1 LKISPNPLLR
11 ENLTTIV
18 RLIDIS
24 TIFFGIRDNYAPH
37 SKRIVLFGYPIMGYQ
52 LDDAAGGD
60 CTEGVLDPPASRL
73 FHVGWPTGAKK

>member
-1 LKISPNPLLR
+1 MQRLAGRRSCASP
-11 ENLTTIV
+11 
-18 RLIDIS
+18 S
-24 TIFFGIRDNYAPH
+24 SASASFGSSGAFYALH